1 MTNYKSVTAKELS
14 DLGLLFKIN
23 KEILH
28 PLGLAIGRDSE
39 DEDSFN
45 LECIMV
51 SDTLE
56 YSDDVKSRN
65 LTKLENLDMNLS
77 KLKVEKFNDI
87 EG

>member
-1 MTNYKSVTAKELS
+1 MTNYKSITAKELS
-14 DLGLLFKIN
+14 DLGLIFKIN

-28 PLGLAIGRDSE
+28 PLGLAIGRDNV
-39 DEDSFN
+39 DEDSMN
-45 LECIMV
+45 LVCVMV

-56 YSDDVKSRN
+56 FSDDVKSRN

>member
-1 MTNYKSVTAKELS
+1 MTNYKSITAKELS
-14 DLGLLFKIN
+14 DLGLIFKIN

-28 PLGLAIGRDSE
+28 PLGLAIGRDSV
-39 DEDSFN
+39 DEDSMN
-45 LECIMV
+45 LVCVMV

-56 YSDDVKSRN
+56 YSDEVESRN
-65 LTKLENLDMNLS
+65 FTKLENLDENLS

>member
-1 MTNYKSVTAKELS
+1 MTNYKSITAKELS
-14 DLGLLFKIN
+14 DLGLIFKIN

-28 PLGLAIGRDSE
+28 PLGLALGRDSE
-39 DEDSFN
+39 DEDSLN
-45 LECIMV
+45 LVCIMV

-56 YSDDVKSRN
+56 YSNEVESRN
-65 LTKLENLDMNLS
+65 LSKLDNLDKNLI